1 MFNLLIVEDDKNSR
15 KLMEAVLKREG
26 YHVYTAENGKI
37 ALTVLDS
44 QQIDLIILDIMMPE
58 MNGYEFAEQLRSVNN
73 NMPIMM
79 VTAKQLPID
88 KKRGFLAGTD
98 DYMTKPVDTEEL
110 LLRLKAL
117 LRRAQIIN
125 QHMLTVGTMTL
136 DYTSFS
142 VTSKG
147 EAITLPQKEFQLL
160 YLLLSYP
167 NRIFTRLELMDEIWG
182 MDSESGDTT
191 VNVHINRLRNRFS
204 QCPEFD
210 LIAVRGLGYKA
221 VINL

>member
-26 YHVYTAENGKI
+26 YHVYTAENGEI
-37 ALTVLDS
+37 ALESLDR
-44 QQIDLIILDIMMPE
+44 QQIDLIILDIMMPK
-58 MNGYEFAEQLRSVNN
+58 MNGYEFADRLRSVNN
-73 NMPIMM
+73 NIPIMM

-110 LLRLKAL
+110 ILRIKAL

-125 QHMLTVGTMTL
+125 QHKLTVGAMTL
-136 DYTSFS
+136 DYNSLS
-142 VTSKG
+142 VTSK
-147 EAITLPQKEFQLL
+147 EEVITLPQKEFQLL

-182 MDSESGDTT
+182 MDSESSDTT

-204 QCPEFD
+204 QCQEFD